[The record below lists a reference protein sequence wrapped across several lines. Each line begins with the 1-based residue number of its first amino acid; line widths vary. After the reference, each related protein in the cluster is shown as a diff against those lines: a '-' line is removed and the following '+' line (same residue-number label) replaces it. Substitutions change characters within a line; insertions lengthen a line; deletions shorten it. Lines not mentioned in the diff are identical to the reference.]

1 MLYTAPKTV
10 TKTTTKLSAG
20 DVVLTGN
27 CVMGFDSFTIV
38 DVTRSS
44 INKRRALIVR
54 KYNHGGMAMTY
65 EGTNARWD
73 VIVKEAN

>member
-27 CVMGFDSFTIV
+27 CILGFNQMTIV
-38 DVTRSS
+38 SVEAARKPRQALVTVQF
-44 INKRRALIVR
+44 A
-54 KYNHGGMAMTY
+54 HGGKVTTV
-65 EGTNARWD
+65 EGKTTRWD

>member
-27 CVMGFDSFTIV
+27 CVLGFGQMKIV
-38 DVTRSS
+38 SVEAARKPRQALVTVEF
-44 INKRRALIVR
+44 L
-54 KYNHGGMAMTY
+54 HGGKVTTV
-65 EGTNARWD
+65 EGKTTRWD
-73 VIVKEAN
+73 VIVQEAN